1 MAVAAGQSLCR
12 RCALAGA
19 PLALIAHYF
28 QPRIAMNESTAPD
41 PNVNPNAH
49 RDPITGTPGAHPV
62 GTGVGA
68 FVGGAAAGAV
78 TGAVGGPVGSV
89 VGAVVGAVLGGL
101 AGKQV
106 AEGMD
111 PTVEDAHWR
120 EHYASRPY
128 VNSGANYDDYG
139 PAYGYGVSEAAQH
152 PGLTF
157 EEVEPDLGSGWDKRR
172 GTSSL
177 QWDQAKNATRDAWH
191 RVSNAS
197 ERALPGDSDRDG
209 K

>member
-1 MAVAAGQSLCR
+1 
-12 RCALAGA
+12 
-19 PLALIAHYF
+19 
-28 QPRIAMNESTAPD
+28 MNETP
-41 PNVNPNAH
+41 PNVDAHPNQNPNAH
-49 RDPITGTPGAHPV
+49 LDPITGAPGAHPV

-68 FVGGAAAGAV
+68 FIGGAAAGAA

-111 PTVEDAHWR
+111 PTMEDAHWR

-128 VNSGANYDDYG
+128 VQSGTSYDDYG
-139 PAYGYGVSEAAQH
+139 PAYGYGVSEFGRY
-152 PGLTF
+152 PGRTF
-157 EEVEPDLGSGWDKRR
+157 EEVEPELGRDWETRR
-172 GTSSL
+172 GTSGL
-177 QWDQAKNATRDAWH
+177 KWDQARHATRDAWQ
-191 RVSNAS
+191 RVSDTA
-197 ERALPGDSDRDG
+197 ERAMPGDSDRDG

>member
-1 MAVAAGQSLCR
+1 
-12 RCALAGA
+12 
-19 PLALIAHYF
+19 
-28 QPRIAMNESTAPD
+28 MNEIPSLPEE
-41 PNVNPNAH
+41 NPNAN

-68 FVGGAAAGAV
+68 FVGGAAAGAAS
-78 TGAVGGPVGSV
+78 GAVAGPVGSV

-111 PTVEDAHWR
+111 PTMEDAHWR

-128 VNSGANYDDYG
+128 VNSGASYDDSG
-139 PAYGYGVSEAAQH
+139 PAYGLGVAEFGRL
-152 PGLTF
+152 PGRSF
-157 EEVEPDLGSGWDKRR
+157 EEIEPDLGREWDARR
-172 GTSSL
+172 GTSAL
-177 QWDQAKNATRDAWH
+177 PWDEAKPATRVAWQ
-191 RVSNAS
+191 RVSDAA
-197 ERALPGDSDRDG
+197 ERATPVDSDRDG